1 MTVPAGP
8 ADGREATVPA
18 GPPEGRDAVGATDRA
33 VHEDAERTLRLL
45 LTVPTEVLIDRPVVK
60 VVATSAE
67 GSFCLLPRHLDLAT
81 VLVPGLLTF
90 TSADGTEGV
99 VATDHG
105 VLVKVG
111 DDVRVACQRALEA
124 SDELEAERAVR
135 ERFHASSEREKRAR
149 AALARLEGD
158 VVRRLGRLRERYGA

>member
-1 MTVPAGP
+1 MSVPGRASAERAAG
-8 ADGREATVPA
+8 AA
-18 GPPEGRDAVGATDRA
+18 PPEGRDVGGAKDTSAHDGA
-33 VHEDAERTLRLL
+33 GRTLRLL

-60 VVATSAE
+60 VVATGAE
-67 GSFCLLPRHLDLAT
+67 GSFCLLPRHLDLAS

-90 TSADGTEGV
+90 TSADGTESV